1 MNRRRRRRLAV
12 GLALAGVGF
21 AASYGYAP
29 VLVPASIRRGVET
42 VAGRLDPGLA
52 LLVVGG
58 ATGVL
63 GLLYAWVNQRNDATP
78 LPAREGDGPGR
89 HAAVA
94 GRDLTAHYERT
105 VAGEDSGTGIDP
117 LRDRLRGVV
126 VDAYRD
132 ERGAEGAS
140 TVVEQGT
147 WTGDRYAAAFL
158 STTAAVDYPWYHR
171 LYAWLY
177 PERAFERRVG
187 RTLRAVERTCGER
200 VTGYEPPDRPTGGW
214 RRRLRAALEGSS

>member
-29 VLVPASIRRGVET
+29 GLVPASIRRWVET
-42 VAGRLDPGLA
+42 VNGRLDPGLA
-52 LLVVGG
+52 LLIVGA

-63 GLLYAWVNQRNDATP
+63 GLLYAWITQRNDATP
-78 LPAREGDGPGR
+78 LPAQADGEPGQ
-89 HAAVA
+89 HPAVA
-94 GRDLTAHYERT
+94 GQDLTAHYERT
-105 VAGEDSGTGIDP
+105 VAGDTSGTGTEP

-126 VDAYRD
+126 IEAYRH
-132 ERGAEGAS
+132 EREAEGAA
-140 TVVEQGT
+140 TVVDEGA
-147 WTGDRYAAAFL
+147 WTDDRYAAAFL
-158 STTAAVDYPWYHR
+158 STTAAVDYPLSHR

-177 PERAFERRVG
+177 PERAYERRVA

-200 VTGYEPPDRPTGGW
+200 VTGYEPPGRPADGW
-214 RRRLRAALEGSS
+214 WRRLRAAVEGSS